1 MGQKK
6 LGLASVELRV
16 EDLESVA
23 RFIAMFWACMCAR
36 VAADFVRVGYWG
48 EDADVVLR
56 RGAAGVQSRADRY
69 WKIGITLPNVDMA
82 VAQLRGRGVEV
93 SEPKQFQDIGYMSH
107 LADPAGYQIEL
118 LQHDFAG
125 NRPVGAGDRDAV
137 LGGIVALAAVTLR
150 TNDLAGALAIYR
162 DQMGMKLLSVQ
173 PVVGFGFTLYFLGFT
188 DEVPPGVGLEDVA
201 HREWLWKRRYTTL
214 ELQLVD
220 GALVDEQRLRR
231 DWRCRACAVRCRDRP
246 VWPKLEPCRLR
257 LVEPATCGGTNGI
270 GRRLQS
276 RPWSRSL
283 SRPVAISAASERPP

>member
-1 MGQKK
+1 MSILGQKK
-6 LGLASVELRV
+6 LGLAFVELRV
-16 EDLESVA
+16 EEPEALAAFYCDVLGMDVRS
-23 RFIAMFWACMCAR
+23 RG
-36 VAADFVRVGYWG
+36 ADFVRVGYWG

-118 LQHDFAG
+118 LQHDFES
-125 NRPVGAGDRDAV
+125 NRPVDAGDRDAV
-137 LGGIVALAAVTLR
+137 LGGGARVAQVTLR

-188 DEVPPGVGLEDVA
+188 DEVLPGDGLEDVA

-220 GALVDEQRLRR
+220 GALVDSSGYVEIGVSGVPPVR
-231 DWRCRACAVRCRDRP
+231 DEFGHWS
-246 VWPKLEPCRLR
+246 
-257 LVEPATCGGTNGI
+257 LVD
-270 GRRLQS
+270 
-276 RPWSRSL
+276 
-283 SRPVAISAASERPP
+283 

>member
-1 MGQKK
+1 MSILGQKK
-6 LGLASVELRV
+6 LGLAFVELRV
-16 EDLESVA
+16 EEPEALAAFYCDVLGMDVRS
-23 RFIAMFWACMCAR
+23 RG
-36 VAADFVRVGYWG
+36 ADFVRVGYWG

-118 LQHDFAG
+118 LQHDFES
-125 NRPVGAGDRDAV
+125 NRPVDAGDRDAV
-137 LGGIVALAAVTLR
+137 LGGGARVAQVTLR

-188 DEVPPGVGLEDVA
+188 DEVLPGDGLEDVA

-220 GALVDEQRLRR
+220 GALVDSSGY
-231 DWRCRACAVRCRDRP
+231 V
-246 VWPKLEPCRLR
+246 
-257 LVEPATCGGTNGI
+257 GI
-270 GRRLQS
+270 GVSGVPPVRDEFGH
-276 RPWSRSL
+276 WSL
-283 SRPVAISAASERPP
+283 VD